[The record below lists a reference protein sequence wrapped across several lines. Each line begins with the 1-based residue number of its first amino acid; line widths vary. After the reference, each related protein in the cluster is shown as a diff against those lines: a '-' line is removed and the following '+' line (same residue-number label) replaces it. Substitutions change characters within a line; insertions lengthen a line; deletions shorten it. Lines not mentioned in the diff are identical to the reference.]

1 MAEVV
6 SDNAVNAAFHAAN
19 DDSDSSFALR
29 EAHHRMA
36 NTLALLAGALRRD
49 LSGVTDPRIRTILHD
64 HERRIVDF
72 GDLHRHFSRGPV
84 MGPVAVQDYVR
95 PLCERLVGAVLAPL
109 GIRCEAFIG
118 EGTLPGEKCE
128 SVGLIVA
135 ELVTNAAKHAF
146 PAGAGGNVR
155 IDLFERMDIWN
166 CVISD
171 DGAGFRGGGAGSGS
185 RILDMLV
192 RALSG
197 RVEIRTGAAGT
208 VVAVTFPQ

>member
-6 SDNAVNAAFHAAN
+6 SDKQANEAFRAAN

-49 LSGVTDPRIRTILHD
+49 LSGVADPGVRTILRR

-72 GDLHRHFSRGPV
+72 GNLHRYFSLSPG
-84 MGPVAVQDYVR
+84 MGLIAVEDYVR
-95 PLCERLVGAVLAPL
+95 PLCEGLVGAVLAPL

-118 EGTLPGEKCE
+118 EGALSGDRCE
-128 SVGLIVA
+128 SIGLIIA

-146 PAGAGGNVR
+146 PNGAGGTVR
-155 IDLFERMDIWN
+155 IDLFERMDVWH
-166 CVISD
+166 CVVSD
-171 DGAGFRGGGAGSGS
+171 DGAGRCGGVAGTGS
-185 RILDMLV
+185 RILDMLA
-192 RALSG
+192 RALNG
-197 RVEIRTGAAGT
+197 RIEFRSAPSGT
-208 VVAVTFPQ
+208 VVALEFPS